1 MKALTYKVLIVLSRG
16 LGPWIFTLVSRII
29 AAGYFFIFPGRAAVS
44 AGFYSA
50 LFPGKGRLF
59 HWQCVWRQYQNFT
72 TVFMDRIRPGE
83 QDNISFTST
92 GWQGFEEALD
102 NGRGA
107 IVLMSHMGN
116 WDVAASLMAKKRK
129 DLKLLLYMGSKAKE
143 QIESVQKQ
151 ELNDKGI
158 RIVAVEPSGGS
169 PLDVVEGIRFL
180 KSGGVVSLTGD
191 KLWHPDQR
199 SVSVP
204 FLGKTARIP
213 EFPHVFALL
222 SKAPL
227 FVFFTFRTA
236 PGTYRFMFS
245 DPIRI
250 ACPSREERSCAV
262 AESARVYAGMLEK
275 TLREHP
281 YEWYHFDPF
290 LVDDSGQYDQGNV
303 KIKIQ

>member
-1 MKALTYKVLIVLSRG
+1 MKALTYQVLIVLSRWFG
-16 LGPWIFTLVSRII
+16 LWIFTLVSRII
-29 AAGYFFIFPGRAAVS
+29 AAGYFFMFPRQAAVS
-44 AGFYSA
+44 AKFYSS

-59 HWQCVWRQYQNFT
+59 HWQCAWRQYQNFT
-72 TVFMDRIRPGE
+72 TVFMDRLRTPG
-83 QDNISFTST
+83 QDNIRSTSA
-92 GWQGFEEALD
+92 GWQGFEDALD
-102 NGRGA
+102 KGRGA

-129 DLKLLLYMGSKAKE
+129 NLKLLLYMGAKAKE

-213 EFPHVFALL
+213 EFPHVFALV

-227 FVFFTFRTA
+227 FVFFTFRTG
-236 PGTYRFMFS
+236 PGTYRFMLS

-250 ACPSREERSCAV
+250 NCPSRAERNRAV
-262 AESARVYAGMLEK
+262 AESARAYAGMLEK

-281 YEWYHFDPF
+281 YEWYHFEPF
-290 LVDDSGQYDQGNV
+290 LVDHPGRHHHRNR
-303 KIKIQ
+303 I

>member
-1 MKALTYKVLIVLSRG
+1 MKALTYQVLIVLSRWFG
-16 LGPWIFTLVSRII
+16 SWIFTLVSRII
-29 AAGYFFIFPGRAAVS
+29 AAGYFFMFPGRAAVS
-44 AGFYSA
+44 VRFYRS
-50 LFPGKGRLF
+50 LFPGKGHLF
-59 HWQCVWRQYQNFT
+59 HWQCAWRQYQNFT
-72 TVFMDRIRPGE
+72 TVFMDRIRTRGQE
-83 QDNISFTST
+83 NIRFTST

-102 NGRGA
+102 KGRGA

-129 DLKLLLYMGSKAKE
+129 DLKLLLYMGAKAKE

-151 ELNDKGI
+151 ALNDKGI

-169 PLDVVEGIRFL
+169 PLDVVAGIRFL

-199 SVSVP
+199 SVCVP

-213 EFPHVFALL
+213 EFPHVFALV
-222 SKAPL
+222 SQAPL
-227 FVFFTFRTA
+227 FVFFTFRTG
-236 PGTYRFMFS
+236 PGAYRFTLS

-250 ACPSREERSCAV
+250 TCPSREERGRAV
-262 AESARVYAGMLEK
+262 AESARRYAGMLEK
-275 TLREHP
+275 TLGEHP

-290 LVDDSGQYDQGNV
+290 LVDHSGQHHG
-303 KIKIQ
+303 

>member
-1 MKALTYKVLIVLSRG
+1 MTYQVLIVLSRWFG
-16 LGPWIFTLVSRII
+16 LWIFTLVSRII
-29 AAGYFFIFPGRAAVS
+29 AAGYFFMFPRQAAVS
-44 AGFYSA
+44 AKFYSS

-59 HWQCVWRQYQNFT
+59 HWQCAWRQYQNFT
-72 TVFMDRIRPGE
+72 TVFMDRLRTPG
-83 QDNISFTST
+83 QDNIRSTSA
-92 GWQGFEEALD
+92 GWQGFEDALD
-102 NGRGA
+102 KGRGA

-129 DLKLLLYMGSKAKE
+129 NLKLLLYMGAKAKE

-213 EFPHVFALL
+213 EFPHVFALV

-227 FVFFTFRTA
+227 FVFFTFRTG
-236 PGTYRFMFS
+236 PGTYRFMLS

-250 ACPSREERSCAV
+250 NCPSRAERNRAV
-262 AESARVYAGMLEK
+262 AESARAYAGMLEK

-281 YEWYHFDPF
+281 YEWYHFEPF
-290 LVDDSGQYDQGNV
+290 LVDHPGRHHHRNR
-303 KIKIQ
+303 I

>member
-1 MKALTYKVLIVLSRG
+1 MKVFTYQVLIILSRWF
-16 LGPWIFTLVSRII
+16 GPWIFTLVSRVI
-29 AAGYFFIFPGRAAVS
+29 AAGYFFMFPGRAAVS
-44 AGFYSA
+44 ARFYGA
-50 LFPGKGRLF
+50 LFPGKNRLF
-59 HWQCVWRQYQNFT
+59 HWHCAWRQYQNFT
-72 TVFMDRIRPGE
+72 TVFMDRIRPCE
-83 QDNISFTST
+83 QDNIQFTST
-92 GWQGFEEALD
+92 GWQKFEETLD
-102 NGRGA
+102 KGCGA

-116 WDVAASLMAKKRK
+116 WDVAANLMAKKRK
-129 DLKLLLYMGSKAKE
+129 DLKLLLYMGVKAKE

-151 ELNDKGI
+151 ELNDRGI

-199 SVSVP
+199 AVNVP

-213 EFPHVFALL
+213 EFPHVFALA

-227 FVFFTFRTA
+227 FVFFTFRTG
-236 PGTYRFMFS
+236 PGSYRFMLS

-250 ACPSREERSCAV
+250 HCPSREDRSRAV
-262 AESARVYAGMLEK
+262 IESARVYAGMLEK

-290 LVDDSGQYDQGNV
+290 LVDHRGQQHP
-303 KIKIQ
+303 

>member
-1 MKALTYKVLIVLSRG
+1 MLIVLSRWFG
-16 LGPWIFTLVSRII
+16 LWIFTLVSRII
-29 AAGYFFIFPGRAAVS
+29 AAGYFFMFPRQAAVS
-44 AGFYSA
+44 AKFYSS

-59 HWQCVWRQYQNFT
+59 HWQCAWRQYQNFT
-72 TVFMDRIRPGE
+72 TVFMDRLRTPG
-83 QDNISFTST
+83 QDNIRSTSA
-92 GWQGFEEALD
+92 GWQGFEDALD
-102 NGRGA
+102 KGRGA

-129 DLKLLLYMGSKAKE
+129 NLKLLLYMGAKAKE

-213 EFPHVFALL
+213 EFPHVFALV

-227 FVFFTFRTA
+227 FVFFTFRTG
-236 PGTYRFMFS
+236 PGTYRFMLS

-250 ACPSREERSCAV
+250 NCPSRAERNRAV
-262 AESARVYAGMLEK
+262 AESARAYAGMLEK

-281 YEWYHFDPF
+281 YEWYHFEPF
-290 LVDDSGQYDQGNV
+290 LVDHPGRHHHRNR
-303 KIKIQ
+303 I

>member
-1 MKALTYKVLIVLSRG
+1 MKVFTYKVLIVLSRWF
-16 LGPWIFTLVSRII
+16 GPWIFTLVSRII
-29 AAGYFFIFPGRAAVS
+29 AAGYFFMFPGRAAVS
-44 AGFYSA
+44 ARFYRI
-50 LFPGKGRLF
+50 LFPGKSRLF
-59 HWQCVWRQYQNFT
+59 YRQCAWRQYQNFT
-72 TVFMDRIRPGE
+72 TVFMDRIRTSCR
-83 QDNISFTST
+83 DNIRFTST

-102 NGRGA
+102 KGRGA

-116 WDVAASLMAKKRK
+116 WDVAAGLMTKKRK
-129 DLKLLLYMGSKAKE
+129 DLKLLLYMGAKAEE

-169 PLDVVEGIRFL
+169 PLDVVDGIRFL

-199 SVSVP
+199 AVSVP

-213 EFPHVFALL
+213 EFPHVFALV

-227 FVFFTFRTA
+227 FVFFTFRTG
-236 PGTYRFMFS
+236 PGNYRFMLS

-250 ACPSREERSCAV
+250 TCPSREARSHAV

-290 LVDDSGQYDQGNV
+290 LVDHPKRHHG
-303 KIKIQ
+303 

>member
-1 MKALTYKVLIVLSRG
+1 MKALTYQVLIVLSRR
-16 LGPWIFTLVSRII
+16 LGPWVFTLVSRII
-29 AAGYFFIFPGRAAVS
+29 AAGYFFMFPGRAALS
-44 AGFYSA
+44 AGFYRS

-59 HWQCVWRQYQNFT
+59 HWHCAWRQYQNFT
-72 TVFMDRIRPGE
+72 TVFMDRIRTSG
-83 QDNISFTST
+83 QDNIQFTST
-92 GWQGFEEALD
+92 GWQKFEETLD
-102 NGRGA
+102 KGRGA

-129 DLKLLLYMGSKAKE
+129 DLKLLLYMGVKAKE

-151 ELNDKGI
+151 ELNGKGI

-191 KLWHPDQR
+191 KRWHPDQR

-213 EFPHVFALL
+213 EFPHVFALV

-227 FVFFTFRTA
+227 FVFFTFRTG
-236 PGTYRFMFS
+236 PGIYRFILS

-250 ACPSREERSCAV
+250 TCPSREERSRAV
-262 AESARVYAGMLEK
+262 ADSARVYAGMLEK

-290 LVDDSGQYDQGNV
+290 LVDHPGRHHHSNRM
-303 KIKIQ
+303 